1 MSITD
6 RTKGLRARRRN
17 QGGAVVDLTPL
28 IDVVFQLLI
37 FFILTT
43 TFETNPAFQV
53 KLPKANNADVKQE
66 PKSVV
71 VTVTSDGRIEVDG
84 KQIDDAELEA
94 RLCNAANGDASTGVN
109 IRADAATEHQHVVK
123 VMDLAKTCGLERL
136 GILHGR

>member
-1 MSITD
+1 VSMD
-6 RTKGLRARRRN
+6 RAKGLRARRRN
-17 QGGAVVDLTPL
+17 NGQVIIDLTPL

-71 VTVTSDGRIEVDG
+71 VTVTSDGRVEVDG

-94 RLCNAANGDASTGVN
+94 RLCNAANSDASTGVN